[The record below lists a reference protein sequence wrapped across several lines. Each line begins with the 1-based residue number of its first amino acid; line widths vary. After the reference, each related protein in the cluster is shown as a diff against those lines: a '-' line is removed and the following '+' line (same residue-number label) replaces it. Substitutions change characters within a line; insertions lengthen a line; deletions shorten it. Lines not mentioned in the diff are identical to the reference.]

1 MAQLEAL
8 VQELKRTGKE
18 VFWQGKT
25 SPESIQRLEELLN
38 ARLPN
43 SFCYFLSEYGGGGL
57 IGEEISGIE
66 DGDATLDNRGTVLG
80 DTLHCR
86 SAFSLPSHFIVIY
99 LGADDVVWCLD
110 TSVPPGTECP
120 VVSYNVHSKTIKRL
134 AETFDDFFAEYVR
147 LRIAR
152 A

>member
-1 MAQLEAL
+1 MAQLDAL
-8 VQELKRTGKE
+8 VQELNGTGKE

-25 SPESIQRLEELLN
+25 SPESIQRLEGLLN
-38 ARLPN
+38 TRLPN
-43 SFCYFLSEYGGGGL
+43 SFRHFLAEYGGGGL

-66 DGDATLDNRGTVLG
+66 DDDATLDYRGTVLG
-80 DTLHCR
+80 DTLRCR
-86 SAFSLPSHFIVIY
+86 SDFALPSQLIVIY

-110 TSVPPGTECP
+110 TSVPAGTECP
-120 VVSYNVHSKTIKRL
+120 VVSYNVHSRAIKRL
-134 AETFDDFFAEYVR
+134 AETFDDLFAEYVR